1 MDSEEREIQ
10 ELGKTLAGEIINS
23 VGKWSIL
30 TDNVLV
36 VWVNYLCDSKEF
48 FNSFFYENNYRPM
61 EEDKNS
67 D

>member
-10 ELGKTLAGEIINS
+10 ELGKTLAREIINS